1 MTIYSYRGR
10 AMDDNLEGVY
20 EYLFTNKELLKEGA
34 LSAGE
39 ARVLRRK
46 IKDLSFLLGEDE
58 HSPKY

>member
-1 MTIYSYRGR
+1 
-10 AMDDNLEGVY
+10 MDDNLEGVY